1 MNNQKKAYIFALLS
15 VLLWSTVATAF
26 KITLKS
32 MDYSLL
38 IFYSSGFSL
47 LIIFLIVV
55 IQKKLSKFKEL
66 KSKDIIWS
74 ALLGLLN
81 PFLYYLI
88 LFKAYSLLPAQM
100 ALSLNY
106 TWAIIVVLLSIPL
119 LKQKI
124 SFSSIIAIF
133 ISFIGVNFIATQGD
147 ITGLKFTNTFGVVLA
162 ISSSFFW
169 ALYWLLNTKD
179 SVDPTIRLLLNFI
192 FGFSYSIISVIFIF
206 EFKFPDVNGI
216 LGSAYIGFFEM
227 GVTFVLWLN
236 ALKLSETTAKVSNLI
251 YLSPFLSLFF
261 ISFIIGEEILFSTI
275 IGLIFIIFGI
285 ILQNKSKL
293 KFK

>member
-1 MNNQKKAYIFALLS
+1 MLFRS
-15 VLLWSTVATAF
+15 
-26 KITLKS
+26 
-32 MDYSLL
+32 
-38 IFYSSGFSL
+38 
-47 LIIFLIVV
+47 
-55 IQKKLSKFKEL
+55 